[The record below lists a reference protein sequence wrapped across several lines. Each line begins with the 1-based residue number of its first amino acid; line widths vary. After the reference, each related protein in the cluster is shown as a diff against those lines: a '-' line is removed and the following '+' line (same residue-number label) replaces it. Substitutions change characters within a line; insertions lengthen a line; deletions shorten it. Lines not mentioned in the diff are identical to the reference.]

1 MGAVKKKNRLGHRD
15 RSWKI
20 FLAVMAVIALIPLV
34 YALSLSVRTQNSI
47 YDPRLFVTD
56 LTIGNYIKAISDNPT
71 IFEQLYFQPCNFCN
85 FYSSYSALRIHGSLW
100 IFQKECIRKSYYV

>member
-1 MGAVKKKNRLGHRD
+1 MEAVKKKNRLGHRD

-47 YDPRLFVTD
+47 LQ
-56 LTIGNYIKAISDNPT
+56 
-71 IFEQLYFQPCNFCN
+71 QLQCFAHPWQSMDFPERMYTEK
-85 FYSSYSALRIHGSLW
+85 LL
-100 IFQKECIRKSYYV
+100 CIT

>member
-34 YALSLSVRTQNSI
+34 YALIETFSRMISTFSSNKVAKSDT
-47 YDPRLFVTD
+47 
-56 LTIGNYIKAISDNPT
+56 LTI
-71 IFEQLYFQPCNFCN
+71 
-85 FYSSYSALRIHGSLW
+85 SAL
-100 IFQKECIRKSYYV
+100 IFV

>member
-47 YDPRLFVTD
+47 YDPRLFCNRFNNWK
-56 LTIGNYIKAISDNPT
+56 LYKGN
-71 IFEQLYFQPCNFCN
+71 F
-85 FYSSYSALRIHGSLW
+85 
-100 IFQKECIRKSYYV
+100 

>member
-71 IFEQLYFQPCNFCN
+71 ILNNFIQ
-85 FYSSYSALRIHGSLW
+85 YSVHLW
-100 IFQKECIRKSYYV
+100 QFMDFPERMYTEKLLCIT

>member
-47 YDPRLFVTD
+47 YDPRLF
-56 LTIGNYIKAISDNPT
+56 
-71 IFEQLYFQPCNFCN
+71 CNRF
-85 FYSSYSALRIHGSLW
+85 
-100 IFQKECIRKSYYV
+100 